1 MQQFCVSL
9 RAGNTVSKYK
19 WVLLLSGCGCA
30 PRPIT
35 SLAICIQYETNH
47 ICQLGF
53 FPYAIL
59 FSQWLISTD
68 VNIPSMMIRSWSS
81 HVPCFWATQILKSDL
96 KCKERS
102 MGGYVAKMFFLQV
115 DEGFWLYWCLIQISK
130 LIFYFSI
137 LCSYRLVAELKI

>member
-68 VNIPSMMIRSWSS
+68 VN
-81 HVPCFWATQILKSDL
+81 TQILKSDL